1 MKVSIYTIKKIFLEY
16 EAYVLDFDG
25 RVEKGSVKN
34 FQLCDPK
41 NDDFVYLQFGRI
53 DDTVF
58 SMDFKFPLSPIQAF
72 GICLSS
78 LDNKFACD

>member
-1 MKVSIYTIKKIFLEY
+1 MKVSNQINNNYIEY
-16 EAYVLDFDG
+16 NAYVLDFDG

-34 FQLCDPK
+34 FQLCDPEREE
-41 NDDFVYLQFGRI
+41 FIYLQFGRI
-53 DDTVF
+53 NDDTF

-78 LDNKFACD
+78 LANKYACD